1 MTKNINK
8 EKKGG
13 ENPME
18 KNNKL
23 ICCIGIIIVV
33 FIIAGIGML
42 TQPNTQN
49 NTQTTKQNSI
59 KIPSGFEQVP
69 GMKDGSLKNSFVE
82 SIVSYDGKTHIQMV
96 NYTDT
101 VYQDYVKEPFSNSG
115 NELFEVVE
123 WNGHKY
129 ILDYWTDDNGKVQS
143 LLSDVQEFKNINNM
157 KKVDMSNATSS

>member
-1 MTKNINK
+1 
-8 EKKGG
+8 
-13 ENPME
+13 ME
-18 KNNKL
+18 KDTLLK
-23 ICCIGIIIVV
+23 CCIGIIIVTL
-33 FIIAGIGML
+33 IIVGIGMMSNHNT
-42 TQPNTQN
+42 TQNNTQN
-49 NTQTTKQNSI
+49 NTQNSI

-69 GMKDGSLKNSFVE
+69 GMKDGSLKNTFVE

-129 ILDYWTDDNGKVQS
+129 ILDYWTDDNSKVQS
-143 LLSDVQEFKNINNM
+143 LLSDVQDFKDINGM
-157 KKVDMSNATSS
+157 KKVNMTT